1 MSELR
6 WVALLAAAA
15 LFLWNVRRR
24 SQGRTS
30 TWDFIA
36 WSVISLLAMSVVI
49 APDAYNRLFEEF
61 NLSQEKGNRVVGL
74 LVVAVLVL
82 FFMTYRL
89 SARLEATDRA
99 LTKLVR
105 NISLHEA
112 EDQPVRRAPVS
123 VVIPAY
129 NEAENILPVI
139 HAVPESVCGLATS
152 IIVVVDGADDD
163 TATVAEGAG
172 VTVVRHFIN
181 RGGGAALR
189 CGYERALKDGADII
203 VTLDADG
210 QHDPRE
216 MDRLVQPILDGE
228 ADFVNGSRV
237 LGDYEKDGFVRPL
250 GVVVFNGLV
259 SVLLWRRITDV
270 SNAYRAIR
278 ADVVRKLQLYQ
289 NQFHSSETLIGAVK
303 AGARVKEVPITIRLR
318 TGGVSKK
325 GANWRYSMG
334 FLQAMMRSW
343 LR

>member
-6 WVALLAAAA
+6 WLVLVVAVLLFA
-15 LFLWNVRRR
+15 WNFRRR
-24 SQGRTS
+24 SRGKTS
-30 TWDFIA
+30 TYDFIA
-36 WSVISLLAMSVVI
+36 WSVISLLAISVSV
-49 APDAYNRLFEEF
+49 APDLYNRLFEEF
-61 NLSQEKGNRVVGL
+61 NLSQERGNRVVGV
-74 LVVAVLVL
+74 LVVAVLVM
-82 FFMTYRL
+82 FFLTYRL
-89 SARLEATDRA
+89 SARLESTERA
-99 LTKLVR
+99 LTRLVH

-112 EDQPVRRAPVS
+112 ESQPVRRAPVA

-129 NEAENILPVI
+129 NEAENILPVL
-139 HAVPESVCGLATS
+139 HSVPESVCGLATS
-152 IIVVVDGADDD
+152 TIVVVDGGDDD
-163 TATVAEGAG
+163 TAMVAQGAG
-172 VTVVRHFIN
+172 ATVVRHFIN

-216 MDRLVQPILDGE
+216 MERLVRPILDGE

-237 LGDYEKDGFVRPL
+237 LGEYEREGFVRPL
-250 GVVVFNGLV
+250 GVVMFNTLLT
-259 SVLLWRRITDV
+259 VLLWRKITDV

-278 ADVVRKLQLYQ
+278 ADIVRKLTLYQ

-303 AGARVKEVPITIRLR
+303 VGARVQEVPITIRRR

-334 FLQAMMRSW
+334 FLQAMMKSW

>member
-1 MSELR
+1 MA
-6 WVALLAAAA
+6 VLLFA
-15 LFLWNVRRR
+15 WNMRRR
-24 SQGRTS
+24 ARGKTS

-36 WSVISLLAMSVVI
+36 WSVIALLAISVSI
-49 APDAYNRLFEEF
+49 APDAYNRLFAEF
-61 NLSQEKGNRVVGL
+61 NLSQERGNRVVGV
-74 LVVAVLVL
+74 LVVAVLAL

-89 SARLEATDRA
+89 SARLEATERA
-99 LTKLVR
+99 LTRLVH
-105 NISLHEA
+105 NLSLHEA
-112 EDQPVRRAPVS
+112 DNQPIRRAPVA

-129 NEAENILPVI
+129 NEAENILPVL
-139 HAVPESVCGLATS
+139 HSVPSEVCGLATS
-152 IIVVVDGADDD
+152 IIVVVDGGDDD
-163 TATVAEGAG
+163 TAAVAQGAG

-216 MDRLVQPILDGE
+216 MERLVRPILDGQ

-237 LGDYEKDGFVRPL
+237 LGEYEKEGFVRPL
-250 GVVVFNGLV
+250 GVVTFNALL
-259 SVLLWRRITDV
+259 SVLLWRKITDV

-278 ADVVRKLQLYQ
+278 ADIVRKLQLYQ

-303 AGARVKEVPITIRLR
+303 VGARVQEVPITIRR
-318 TGGVSKK
+318 RSGGVSKK